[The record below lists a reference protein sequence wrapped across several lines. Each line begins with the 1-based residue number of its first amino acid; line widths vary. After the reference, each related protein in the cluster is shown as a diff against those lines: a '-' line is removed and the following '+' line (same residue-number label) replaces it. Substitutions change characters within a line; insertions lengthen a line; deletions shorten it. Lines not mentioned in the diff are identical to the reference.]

1 MYRSRARARASVCGQ
16 QNNTNDWKHENIDF
30 REYLVTIW
38 SFFRIQI
45 SKSPVVTIHRI
56 PMSTTRDASC
66 TMAEKERTNKKLPSA
81 MVYVLNGNIPFLCGR
96 LLSLHILFVVAFFC
110 CNMFQNYSV
119 WISISSISL
128 NLREMAIL
136 CEKQCYR
143 NSLVHRISRNIS
155 RMLASNSM
163 QQMRAHTQ
171 HTCLMQAND
180 VTLI

>member
-38 SFFRIQI
+38 SFFCIQI
-45 SKSPVVTIHRI
+45 SESPVVTIHRI
-56 PMSTTRDASC
+56 PMGTTRNCILHDV
-66 TMAEKERTNKKLPSA
+66 AERRSEREKNHHQRWCMCWMRIFHFYVAVCWSLP
-81 MVYVLNGNIPFLCGR
+81 R
-96 LLSLHILFVVAFFC
+96 FFRS
-110 CNMFQNYSV
+110 MFQNYSV